1 MFLSICIPAYNAEKT
16 IVRALEA
23 IPKNN
28 NDIDVFVVDDGST
41 DQTLSVLEKWK
52 QSNNLN
58 LTIVPSKHVGVSLTR
73 QKLVNLADGEYIL
86 FADAD
91 DYVHTDTVLFAI
103 EQLKK
108 TKPDIL
114 VAPYEIINAGKMNV
128 QDVQDNISEYFKR
141 LAVMSTENNL
151 QNKIIKTDIVK
162 KASFNPEISVGEDK
176 LILLSICQHIK
187 RYERI
192 SLTIFTYCINNG
204 SLTHSKKRL
213 MPFQNFKNLYDSILP
228 FLKELNYADEPEM
241 IYQYY
246 YSLAIYCL
254 GFLKTDLFNKN
265 NFRDVKILKKSES
278 YQFYKKIKSKVY
290 DRLTMKQKIGLMLF
304 GF

>member
-1 MFLSICIPAYNAEKT
+1 MFLSICIPAYNSEKT

-58 LTIVPSKHVGVSLTR
+58 LTIVPSKHEGVSLAR
-73 QKLVNLADGEYIL
+73 QKLVHLADGEYLL

-91 DYVHTDTVLFAI
+91 DYIHTDTVLFAI

-128 QDVQDNISEYFKR
+128 QDAQDNISEYFKR
-141 LAVMSTENNL
+141 LAIKSSENSL
-151 QNKIIKTDIVK
+151 TNKIIKTEIIK

-204 SLTHSKKRL
+204 SLTRRKKYTA
-213 MPFQNFKNLYDSILP
+213 PFKNLYNLYDSILP
-228 FLKELNYADEPEM
+228 FLKQLNLADTKEA
-241 IYQYY
+241 IYQYRS
-246 YSLAIYCL
+246 SLANYGL
-254 GFLKTDLFNKN
+254 GVLRNDLFNKN
-265 NFRDVKILKKSES
+265 NFRDAKTLKKSES
-278 YQFYKKIKSKVY
+278 YRFYKKYKSNVSGM
-290 DRLTMKQKIGLMLF
+290 LTMKQKIALMLF